1 MPILN
6 KSQIKK
12 LLEADK
18 LIHNAASDENGDFS
32 IEAASYDLRV
42 GTLLWQDAS
51 TKSVRLIEFDDKK
64 PLPEPLTV
72 QPGQMVFVITHEE
85 LCLPPDVCGTVY
97 SRNKLQ
103 KENIL
108 ALNAGHVDPGYE
120 GPIIIR
126 LINLGLHSWP
136 IRVGDAV
143 FTVVFHTVDLDPD
156 FHPKDRRTKEQM
168 VASAMEAALQAFSNP
183 FHDLY
188 KDQISRQLKDH
199 YVEVETELHKKFAKE
214 FFTRDDLK
222 GFLFFAGAIV
232 VAALFIL
239 TRMPWATLW
248 NWFKCLLHIA

>member
-6 KSQIKK
+6 KPQIKK
-12 LLEADK
+12 LLSDNK
-18 LIHNAASDENGDFS
+18 LIRNSARDENGEFT

-42 GTLLWQDAS
+42 GTLLWQDAT
-51 TKSVRLIEFDDKK
+51 TKNVRLIEYDDKK
-64 PLPEPLTV
+64 PSPEPFTV

-85 LCLPPDVCGTVY
+85 LWLPPEICGTVY

-103 KENIL
+103 KQNIL

-143 FTVVFHTVDLDPD
+143 FTVVFHTVDIDPE
-156 FHPKDRRTKEQM
+156 FRPKDRRTKEQM
-168 VASAMEAALQAFSNP
+168 VAVAMETALQAFSNP

-188 KDQISRQLKDH
+188 KRQIQEQLDEH
-199 YVEVETELHKKFAKE
+199 YLKFETSLHKKLSKE

-222 GFLFFAGAIV
+222 GFLFFAGAIIV
-232 VAALFIL
+232 GALFIL
-239 TRMPWATLW
+239 TRMPWSTLW
-248 NWFKCLLHIA
+248 IWFKCLLHMP

>member
-6 KSQIKK
+6 KPQIRK
-12 LLEADK
+12 LFTENK
-18 LIHNAASDENGDFS
+18 LIRNPARDEKGEFC
-32 IEAASYDLRV
+32 IEPASYDLRV
-42 GTLLWQDAS
+42 GTLLWQDAN
-51 TKSVRLIEFDDKK
+51 TKNIRLIEFDGNK
-64 PLPEPLTV
+64 PVPEPFTV

-85 LCLPPDVCGTVY
+85 LCMPPDVCGTVY

-143 FTVVFHTVDLDPD
+143 FTAVFHTVDVDPT
-156 FHPKDRRTKEQM
+156 FHPEDRRTKDEM
-168 VASAMEAALQAFSNP
+168 VASAMDTALRAFSNP

-188 KDQISRQLKDH
+188 KEQIARQLNDH
-199 YVEVETELHKKFAKE
+199 YVEVETNLRKKLSKE

-222 GFLFFAGAIV
+222 GFLFIAGAIIIG
-232 VAALFIL
+232 ALFIL
-239 TRMPWATLW
+239 TRMPWTMLGHGL
-248 NWFKCLLHIA
+248 KHLLHIT

>member
-6 KSQIKK
+6 KLQITR
-12 LLEADK
+12 LLTQGK
-18 LIHNAASDENGDFS
+18 LIRNPATEENGDFKV
-32 IEAASYDLRV
+32 EAASYDLRI
-42 GTLLWQDAS
+42 GTLVWQDAN
-51 TKSVRLIEFDDKK
+51 TKNIRLLEFDDKK
-64 PLPEPLTV
+64 PLPEPLAV
-72 QPGQMVFVITHEE
+72 QPGQMVFVITFEE
-85 LCLPPDVCGTVY
+85 LLLPREMCGTVY

-143 FTVVFHTVDLDPD
+143 FTVVFHTVEVEPD
-156 FHPKDRRTKEQM
+156 FNPRDRRTKEQM
-168 VASAMEAALQAFSNP
+168 VAYATDTALRAFSNP

-188 KDQISRQLKDH
+188 KDQIARQLNAH
-199 YVEVETELHKKFAKE
+199 YVEVETALHKKLSKE

-222 GFLFFAGAIV
+222 AFLFYTGAVIV
-232 VAALFIL
+232 GALFIL
-239 TRMPWATLW
+239 LRMPWTTLG
-248 NWFKCLLHIA
+248 NCFRYLTHLL

>member
-6 KSQIKK
+6 KPQITK
-12 LLEADK
+12 LLTDDK
-18 LIHNAASDENGDFS
+18 LIRNPARDEDGEFS

-42 GTLLWQDAS
+42 GTLLWQDAD

-64 PLPEPLTV
+64 PASEPLTV

-85 LCLPPDVCGTVY
+85 LCLPSYVCGTVY

-126 LINLGLHSWP
+126 LINLGLHSWA
-136 IRVGDAV
+136 IRAGDAV
-143 FTVVFHTVDLDPD
+143 FTVVFHTVDDDAD
-156 FHPKDRRTKEQM
+156 FCPKDRRTKEQM
-168 VASAMEAALQAFSNP
+168 VAVAMDTALRAFSNP

-188 KDQISRQLKDH
+188 REQIARQLNDH
-199 YVEVETELHKKFAKE
+199 YLEFETKLHKKLSKE

-222 GFLFFAGAIV
+222 GFVFFTGVITV
-232 VAALFIL
+232 GALFIL
-239 TRMPWATLW
+239 TRMPWSTLW
-248 NWFKCLLHIA
+248 HWFKYLLHMY

>member
-6 KSQIKK
+6 KPQIK
-12 LLEADK
+12 EQFTVNK
-18 LIHNAASDENGDFS
+18 LIRNPACDENGEFA
-32 IEAASYDLRV
+32 IEAASYDLGV
-42 GTLLWQDAS
+42 GSLCWQDAN
-51 TKSVRLIEFDDKK
+51 TKNCRLIEFDDKK
-64 PLPEPLTV
+64 PVREPFTV

-85 LCLPPDVCGTVY
+85 LCLPPHVCGTVY

-108 ALNAGHVDPGYE
+108 AMNAGHVDPGYE

-143 FTVVFHTVDLDPD
+143 FTVVFQTVDIDPS

-168 VASAMEAALQAFSNP
+168 VASAMDTALRAFSNP

-188 KDQISRQLKDH
+188 KEQISRQLTDH
-199 YVEVETELHKKFAKE
+199 YAQVEADLHKKVAKE

-232 VAALFIL
+232 VGALFIL

-248 NWFKCLLHIA
+248 KWFKGLLHFS